1 MVAYRKMK
9 KNNTEHIVY
18 CTICSNPGMNTY
30 ELSKKL
36 NMTGGRVRHAIS
48 KLKEDGLV
56 KFKIERRTAR
66 LKKLV
71 YPIEVWRL
79 LPRKI
84 KYEMKKLLGHRA
96 NGS

>member
-1 MVAYRKMK
+1 MVAYKKMK

-48 KLKEDGLV
+48 KLKED
-56 KFKIERRTAR
+56 
-66 LKKLV
+66 
-71 YPIEVWRL
+71 
-79 LPRKI
+79 
-84 KYEMKKLLGHRA
+84 KKLLNTIKAKVREA
-96 NGS
+96 IKNNQMAIVEAEPEKE